1 MNLNEWRILQVETQR
16 EKLKGILRDGGMF
29 EKSLWEMFSA
39 QDIDELHEEIEIES
53 FEEAVEWDGE
63 IELTEADEFA
73 ETPSEIFEFVADQSG
88 EKMDVEVEIDT
99 SMYDLT
105 EEVLEAMKD
114 LFFAEDYEVVL
125 DEAAGKAGKAKVVF
139 KRAAGKITKTKKC
152 GKGMSL
158 KGNRCIPQ
166 TGTKKAKNRIR
177 GIKIKRAKKTMGG
190 GKKKKAAIKAKITKR
205 RVSGR
210 ARNYAGIK

>member
-1 MNLNEWRILQVETQR
+1 MQLNEWKILQVETQR
-16 EKLKGILRDGGMF
+16 EKLKGILRDGGLF
-29 EKSLWEMFSA
+29 EQSLWSMFSA
-39 QDIDELHEEIEIES
+39 EEIDEIHEEIEIEQ

-73 ETPSEIFEFVADQSG
+73 ESPSEILEFVADQFG

-99 SMYDLT
+99 SIYNLT
-105 EEVLEAMKD
+105 EEVLEAMKE
-114 LFFAEDYEVVL
+114 LFFAEDYEVIL
-125 DEAAGKAGKAKVVF
+125 EEAAGKPGKAKVVF
-139 KRAAGKITKTKKC
+139 KRASGKISKTKKC
-152 GKGMSL
+152 GPKMML

-166 TGTKKAKNRIR
+166 TGTVKAKNRIR

-190 GKKKKAAIKAKITKR
+190 GKKKKAALKAKITKR
-205 RVSGR
+205 RVKGR

>member
-1 MNLNEWRILQVETQR
+1 MNLNEFKILQVEAQR

-29 EKSLWEMFSA
+29 EKPLWEMFSA
-39 QDIDELHEEIEIES
+39 EEIEELHEEIEIEG

-73 ETPSEIFEFVADQSG
+73 ETPSEVFEFVADQSG
-88 EKMDVEVEIDT
+88 ERMDVEVEIDT

-125 DEAAGKAGKAKVVF
+125 EEAAGKAKVVF

-190 GKKKKAAIKAKITKR
+190 GKKKKAALKAKITKR
-205 RVSGR
+205 RVTGR